1 MSSTTPSTVQ
11 VEAKKPPLRLF
22 NMILF
27 SVCAIMLLS
36 QFTLTAEIGPT
47 SIFWTIVIIVFFF
60 VPYGLITAEL
70 GSTYP
75 DAGGIY
81 SWVVRAFGK
90 RWGTRVSWWYW
101 VNVALWVPSVYV
113 MFAGTLSS
121 MFFHDSL
128 SFWVQV
134 IIAIALI
141 WVNYFVNSRT
151 LELGAWVA
159 NLGAGITMAVTLIL
173 AVVAAIYASHSGSA
187 TDFSVSAML
196 PTGGIHAIVLA
207 LPIII
212 YNFLG
217 FELMSAASGDMRDP
231 KHDVPK
237 SIGIAAVL
245 IGGFYL
251 IATIAMQVI
260 QPAGDISET
269 TGLIG
274 TLQLALGSS
283 PAATAFVDVLGVGA
297 LYCFFACLIPWTIGA
312 NLSAAESS
320 TMGDLPRIFG
330 RRHPT
335 RNTPIGAALM
345 TSIVGTVVTLAYAI
359 GSAVT
364 NGAVDDLFWS
374 LFAFSS
380 VIFLFPYV
388 VLMLVFLKL
397 RAVDAGATRPYRVP
411 GGPVFLKLL
420 AWIPIV
426 LLAGS
431 VVFFVVDP
439 FDFDWTVTVPILIGI
454 VVAVVIGE
462 VLVVKAPKWVA
473 QRQAEAAAESGTAT
487 SVPNLV
493 K

>member
-1 MSSTTPSTVQ
+1 MSSESPATQPG
-11 VEAKKPPLRLF
+11 AGKPPLRLF
-22 NMILF
+22 NMVLF

-47 SIFWTIVIIVFFF
+47 SIFWTIVIIVLFF
-60 VPYGLITAEL
+60 VPYGLVTAEL

-81 SWVVRAFGK
+81 AWVVRAFGK

-101 VNVALWVPSVYV
+101 VNVALWVPSVYL

-128 SFWVQV
+128 NFWAQV
-134 IIAIALI
+134 VIAVALI
-141 WVNYFVNSRT
+141 WISYWINSRT

-159 NLGAGITMAVTLIL
+159 NLGAGITMVVTLIL
-173 AVVAAIYASHSGSA
+173 AVVAAVYSTHHGSA
-187 TDFSVSAML
+187 TAFTVPAML

-217 FELMSAASGDMRDP
+217 FELMSAASNQMRDP
-231 KHDVPK
+231 KRDVPR

-251 IATIAMQVI
+251 IATVAMQVI
-260 QPAGDISET
+260 TPADSISNT

-274 TLQLALGSS
+274 TLQTALGAS
-283 PAATAFVDVLGVGA
+283 PAARAFVDVLGVGA

-320 TMGDLPRIFG
+320 GMGDLPRVFG

-335 RNTPIGAALM
+335 RDTPVGAALM
-345 TSIVGTVVTLAYAI
+345 TSVVGTVVTLAYAI
-359 GSAVT
+359 LSAAT
-364 NGAVDDLFWS
+364 NGRVDDLFWS

-380 VIFLFPYV
+380 VIFLLPYI
-388 VLMLVFLKL
+388 VLMLVFRKL
-397 RAVDAGATRPYRVP
+397 RRTDPDATRPYRVP
-411 GGPVFLKLL
+411 GGPGFVQIVT
-420 AWIPIV
+420 WVPIV
-426 LLAGS
+426 LLVAS
-431 VVFFVVDP
+431 IVFFIVDP
-439 FDFDWTVTVPILIGI
+439 FDFDWTITVPILAGI
-454 VVAVVIGE
+454 VVAVAIGE
-462 VLVVKAPKWVA
+462 VLVAKAPKWTA
-473 QRQAEAAAESGTAT
+473 ARQAEQAASDAAA
-487 SVPNLV
+487 PLPID
-493 K
+493 